1 MTGSPKEDHLS
12 RFTFSSALPWILVGA
27 RRGSSDNRDDA
38 VLASGGDAGTEL
50 VGFVR
55 QQEFSGP
62 AEVPGRLLAPISRS
76 ARFGAVTSEG
86 VPPSSVARDQRHS
99 TYTFAWEG
107 QAEPSLHID
116 EQFHRSLPDILKAL
130 DADSREDFEWAI
142 ARLVF
147 AVYESTMVVRRHRRR
162 LVWAIVIEFS
172 VALLVVLVLLLLLR

>member
-1 MTGSPKEDHLS
+1 MTGSPKEDHSS

-27 RRGSSDNRDDA
+27 PRRSPDSRDDA

-55 QQEFSGP
+55 QREFSGP
-62 AEVPGRLLAPISRS
+62 TDVHGGFLAYVSES

-86 VPPSSVARDQRHS
+86 VPPSSVARDQRDS
-99 TYTFAWEG
+99 SYTFAWEG
-107 QAEPSLHID
+107 QVEPSLRVD

-147 AVYESTMVVRRHRRR
+147 AVYESAMVVRRRRRR
-162 LVWAIVIEFS
+162 LVQIVVIEFG
-172 VALLVVLVLLLLLR
+172 VVLLVVLVLLAILR